1 MITRVQW
8 IIYEFFWTKLK
19 KRGTDGVVR
28 GGSGTFQLAQG
39 SIFVRL
45 PNRLRRELIEVLQS
59 FQFFCLT
66 IGWLKTEI
74 LDIFEKSL
82 THFELLG
89 PQNWSKIFFEK
100 IEKIGKMM
108 NFFSLFLFVLC
119 SVYCIMFPKLVY
131 SFYFWFYKK

>member
-1 MITRVQW
+1 MGS
-8 IIYEFFWTKLK
+8 L
-19 KRGTDGVVR
+19 

-45 PNRLRRELIEVLQS
+45 PNRLRWELTEVLQS
-59 FQFFCLT
+59 SQFFCLT

-89 PQNWSKIFFEK
+89 PQNWSKKDFEK
-100 IEKIGKMM
+100 KYRKNRENDEI
-108 NFFSLFLFVLC
+108 FFSLFLFVLC
-119 SVYCIMFPKLVY
+119 SVYCIMFPRLGIILETPTLLL
-131 SFYFWFYKK
+131 